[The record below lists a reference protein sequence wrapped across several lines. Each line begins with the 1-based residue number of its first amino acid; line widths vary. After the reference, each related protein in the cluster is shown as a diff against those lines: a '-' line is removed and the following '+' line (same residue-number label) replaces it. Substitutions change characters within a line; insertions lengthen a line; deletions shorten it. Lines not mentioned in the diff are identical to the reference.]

1 MYERFTDRARKVMQL
16 ANQEAQRFNHEYI
29 GTEHILLGLV
39 KEGSGVA
46 ANVLKNLDV
55 DLRKIRLEVEK
66 IVQSGPDMVTMGKL
80 PQTPRAKKVIEYSME
95 EARNLNHNYVGTEHI
110 LLGLLREQE
119 GVAAQVLMNLGLKLE
134 DVREE
139 VLNLLGHGME
149 TSEGG
154 ERAPSSGGGG
164 GGGGKGG
171 KSKTP
176 ALDSFG
182 RDLTELARQGKL
194 DPVIGRTNEIERVI
208 QILSRRQKNNPVLLG
223 EAGVGKTAIVEGF
236 AQMVVE
242 NNVPELLRDKR
253 IVVLDL
259 AMMVAG
265 TKYRGQFEERIKA
278 VMNEVRRAK
287 NTILFIDEL
296 HTLVG
301 AGGAEGA
308 IDASNVL
315 KPALSRGELQCIGAT
330 TLDEYRKYIEKDGA
344 LERRFQTVLVE
355 PPSPDEAVEIL
366 RGLRDRYEAHHRVR
380 ITDEGLKAAVEL
392 SSRYITGR
400 CLPDKAIDVIDE
412 AGARIRL
419 KSMVRPPD
427 LKDLEEEIER
437 LNQAKEEAVA
447 SQDFEK
453 AASLRDKA
461 DKKKKEKDNLSR
473 DWREKAQESD
483 GLVDEEVIAE
493 VVSKMTGIPLQRLDS
508 VTHVYMQPEEK
519 RLQLKEDSQDV
530 VVPPEVIEKLKPLLM
545 PAIVQERANTLVK
558 DKDVARSQEEIR
570 EQSEN
575 KPATGLRAHELQDKL
590 KELLTRKE
598 YELYEPKI
606 RRVTMKDGASA
617 RLLRMEDD
625 LKKRVISQ
633 TEAIKS
639 IARAVRRSRSG
650 LKNPK
655 RPTGVFVFA
664 GPTGVGKTLLAK
676 SLAAFM
682 FGGQD
687 ALIQIDMSEYM
698 EKHNVSRLIG
708 APPGYVGYEEGGQL
722 TEKIRRR
729 PYAVVL
735 LDEIEKAHPD
745 VFNMLLQIMEE
756 GHLTDSFGRKVDF
769 KNTVIIM
776 TTNVGAS
783 AIHSGDQFGF
793 GKKDEDSSYEKMKER
808 LKHEIEREFKPEFLG
823 RIDDIIV
830 FRQLTRDDLKMII
843 DIELAKVRERLEE
856 KGLKLVLTDAAKEF
870 IIDKGSDLDF
880 GARPLRR
887 AIESYVE
894 DPLSEELLR
903 GGFEGKNLITLT
915 VVETGDQKHLS
926 FDATAETEPTDQALV
941 GAGAGAETPAG
952 EKS

>member
-29 GTEHILLGLV
+29 GTEHVLLGLI

-46 ANVLKNLDV
+46 ANVLKNLDI

-66 IVQSGPDMVTMGKL
+66 LVQSGPDMVTMGKL

-139 VLNLLGHGME
+139 VLSLLGHGL
-149 TSEGG
+149 EGG
-154 ERAPSSGGGG
+154 EATERGGSGGERGSG
-164 GGGGKGG
+164 QETSGKAG

-194 DPVIGRTNEIERVI
+194 DPVIGREKEIERAI
-208 QILSRRQKNNPVLLG
+208 QILCRRTKNNPVLLG

-236 AQMVVE
+236 AQRVVDG
-242 NNVPELLRDKR
+242 NVPELLADRR

-315 KPALSRGELQCIGAT
+315 KPALARGEIQCIGAT
-330 TLDEYRKYIEKDGA
+330 TLDEYRKYIEKDSA
-344 LERRFQTVLVE
+344 LDRRFQLIIVE
-355 PPSPDEAVEIL
+355 PSTKSETIEIL
-366 RGLRDRYEAHHRVR
+366 KGLRDRYESHHRVQ
-380 ITDEGLKAAVEL
+380 ITDDALEAAVEY
-392 SSRYITGR
+392 SSRYITAR

-412 AGARIRL
+412 SGARVRL
-419 KSMVRPPD
+419 KAMTKPPD
-427 LKDLEEEIER
+427 LKEIDDEVER
-437 LNQAKEEAVA
+437 LNKEKEEAVA
-447 SQDFEK
+447 NQDFEK
-453 AASLRDKA
+453 AAALRDQA
-461 DKKKKEKDNLSR
+461 DKLKKKKQTITR
-473 DWREKAQESD
+473 DWRERSREAD
-483 GLVDEEVIAE
+483 GVVDEDVVAE
-493 VVSKMTGIPLQRLDS
+493 VVSKMTGIPLTRMS
-508 VTHVYMQPEEK
+508 T
-519 RLQLKEDSQDV
+519 EDSMR
-530 VVPPEVIEKLKPLLM
+530 LM
-545 PAIVQERANTLVK
+545 K
-558 DKDVARSQEEIR
+558 
-570 EQSEN
+570 
-575 KPATGLRAHELQDKL
+575 
-590 KELLTRKE
+590 
-598 YELYEPKI
+598 
-606 RRVTMKDGASA
+606 
-617 RLLRMEDD
+617 MEDE
-625 LKKRVISQ
+625 LHKRVVSQ
-633 TEAIKS
+633 QEAIKS
-639 IARAVRRSRSG
+639 VSKAVRRSRSG
-650 LKNPK
+650 LKDPK
-655 RPTGVFVFA
+655 RPTGCFVFA

-676 SLAAFM
+676 ALAEFM
-682 FGGQD
+682 FGDSD

-708 APPGYVGYEEGGQL
+708 APPGYVGFEEGGQL

-756 GHLTDSFGRKVDF
+756 GRLTDSFGRNVDF
-769 KNTVIIM
+769 RNTILIM
-776 TTNVGAS
+776 TTNAGAE
-783 AIHSGDQFGF
+783 AIKNEAAFGF
-793 GKKDEDSSYEKMKER
+793 QKPDDDASYESMKQRVNER
-808 LKHEIEREFKPEFLG
+808 IEKVFRPEFLG
-823 RIDDIIV
+823 RVDDVIV
-830 FRQLTRDDLKMII
+830 FHHLTVEDLKHVI
-843 DIELAKVRERLEE
+843 DIELAKVRERLSER
-856 KGLKLVLTDAAKEF
+856 GLKLVLTDEAKTLL
-870 IIDKGSDLDF
+870 IKKGSDVDF

-887 AIESYVE
+887 AIENFVE
-894 DPLSEELLR
+894 DPLSEELLKGEFQGKKVITVDVKEV
-903 GGFEGKNLITLT
+903 GGKKQLFF
-915 VVETGDQKHLS
+915 TG
-926 FDATAETEPTDQALV
+926 AVGEETEPAATPV
-941 GAGAGAETPAG
+941 GAGASADGGEAAAPAT
-952 EKS
+952 